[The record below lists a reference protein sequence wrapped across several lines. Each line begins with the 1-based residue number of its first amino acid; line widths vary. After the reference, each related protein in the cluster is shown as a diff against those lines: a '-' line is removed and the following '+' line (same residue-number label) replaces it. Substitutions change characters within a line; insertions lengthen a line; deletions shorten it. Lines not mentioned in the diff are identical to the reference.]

1 MTTSQQRNV
10 FHPGGTV
17 ATGNVGSTRGGF
29 AVSATDQL
37 VETRQPQS
45 PEGDADRH
53 QPATTVSVD
62 RRSPR
67 HSGRT
72 IELLGLALAIGLLV
86 AATLARRLTTDV
98 FWTLAAGQSILAH
111 HSLFGPDTF
120 TYTEP
125 HRRWIADEWGSE
137 VVLASLFKVFG
148 SWAFNVFAIATGT
161 LSLLCTMMYTR
172 ALGARGGRVAV
183 LMVLLALG
191 IAPVVTQVRGVSFSL
206 IWLPLELLVLT
217 KAREN
222 PRWLLWLPLLFVC
235 WVNTHGSVLFG
246 LFVLGLELAWSLAPS
261 RWVTVI
267 GGIGRSS
274 HPGQLSL
281 ALVAGLVASCISPY
295 GPAILRY
302 DLGVASNSQI
312 GKYIAEW
319 QSPDFHSVEIMA
331 FYLIPLL
338 ILFLAFRSR
347 RLMVLEFTLTAL
359 CFVAALH
366 SGRAVVY
373 LFVTACGLAACLPQ
387 REAWG
392 ARARRLAGA
401 MGIALA
407 LAVVALPAVPAGSVT
422 EDTPVAA
429 FNYLAARP
437 GRIFTQQAWASY
449 GVLRHRA
456 SFFDGRA
463 DYFSGAVF
471 SDYIAIDGVSVN
483 PDPILSKY
491 DVAYVIWAPGTPLAS
506 FLLHD
511 PKWRVI
517 DRTTPA
523 IVFARSSG

>member
-1 MTTSQQRNV
+1 M
-10 FHPGGTV
+10 
-17 ATGNVGSTRGGF
+17 
-29 AVSATDQL
+29 SATDQL
-37 VETRQPQS
+37 VDTRQPHPSDRDPDQS
-45 PEGDADRH
+45 ETA
-53 QPATTVSVD
+53 VSFE
-62 RRSPR
+62 RRSP
-67 HSGRT
+67 HLSGRT
-72 IELLGLALAIGLLV
+72 IEWLGLALAIALLV
-86 AATLARRLTTDV
+86 AATLARKLTTDV

-111 HSLFGPDTF
+111 HSLFGPDAF

-148 SWAFNVFAIATGT
+148 SWAFNIFAIGTGT

-183 LMVLLALG
+183 LMVLLAMG
-191 IAPVVTQVRGVSFSL
+191 IAPVITQVRGVSFSL

-246 LFVLGLELAWSLAPS
+246 LFVLGLELAWSLVPS
-261 RWVTVI
+261 QWVTVI
-267 GGIGRSS
+267 GGIGRSP
-274 HPGQLSL
+274 HPRQLSL

-295 GPAILRY
+295 GPALLPY
-302 DLGVASNSQI
+302 DLGITSNSQI
-312 GKYIAEW
+312 SQYIAEW
-319 QSPDFHSVEIMA
+319 QSPDFHSIEILA

-387 REAWG
+387 RRPWG
-392 ARARRLAGA
+392 ARARRLVGA
-401 MGIALA
+401 IGIALA
-407 LAVVALPAVPAGSVT
+407 VAVVALPAVPAGSVT
-422 EDTPVAA
+422 DDTPVAA
-429 FNYLAARP
+429 FDYLAARP

-449 GVLRHRA
+449 GILRHRD

-471 SDYIAIDGVSVN
+471 SDYIAIDEVSVN

-491 DVAYVIWAPGTPLAS
+491 DVAYVIWAPGTPLYN

-511 PKWRVI
+511 PRWRVI

-523 IVFARSSG
+523 VVFARSGG